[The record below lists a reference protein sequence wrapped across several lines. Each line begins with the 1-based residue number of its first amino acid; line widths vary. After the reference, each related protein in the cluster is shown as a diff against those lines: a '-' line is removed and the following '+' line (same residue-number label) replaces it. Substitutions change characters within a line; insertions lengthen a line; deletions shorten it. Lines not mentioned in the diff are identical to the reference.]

1 MRGDLTGRQRCCKGP
16 QQERATGQAEVR
28 YLRHGAAPKLA
39 SEKSLSICSLFL
51 IPIYG
56 KFYFPILLF
65 RFGKGRMFDASQIS
79 QRIKLRQLNVFIAVV
94 EHGSMAKAAEHL
106 AISQPV
112 ISKMIAS
119 LEQTLGLPLLERSRL
134 GVAPTLYGE
143 ALLKRSIAL
152 SNDLRSGVDEL
163 QALADPTTGELRI
176 GSTEPVMAGLLPAII
191 DRLSRQYPRLALHII
206 EGEPPELQDRHLRNH
221 DIDLMIGRLP
231 SPAPAADT
239 DVRELL
245 HESGVVVAGLN
256 NPWVRRRKIRLAELV
271 NERWCLPPR
280 ESFPGGWIANAF
292 HASALEVPRPSVTVY
307 SILMQSALLSSE
319 RFLSFLPASMLH
331 FSAKRLSMKILPVEM
346 PAQMWPIGIITLK
359 GRTPNPARR
368 LFIDCAL
375 EIAKPLAGKR
385 TP

>member
-1 MRGDLTGRQRCCKGP
+1 ML
-16 QQERATGQAEVR
+16 
-28 YLRHGAAPKLA
+28 
-39 SEKSLSICSLFL
+39 
-51 IPIYG
+51 
-56 KFYFPILLF
+56 
-65 RFGKGRMFDASQIS
+65 DASRIS
-79 QRIKLRQLNVFIAVV
+79 QRIKLRQLSVFVAVV

-106 AISQPV
+106 SISQPV

-163 QALADPTTGELRI
+163 QALADPKTGELRV

-191 DRLSRQYPRLALHII
+191 DRLSRQFPRLALHII

-231 SPAPAADT
+231 SPTPAADT

-271 NERWCLPPR
+271 NEPWCLPPR
-280 ESFPGGWIANAF
+280 ESFPGGWIAKAF
-292 HASALEVPRPSVTVY
+292 HASGVEVPRASVTVY

-331 FSAKRLSMKILPVEM
+331 FSARRLSMKVLPVEM
-346 PAQMWPIGIITLK
+346 PAQMWPIGIVTLK

-368 LFIDCAL
+368 LFIECAQ
-375 EIAKPLAGKR
+375 EIARPLAGKR